1 MTHYQLLAGCV
12 HAGIFGS
19 VCAAEDLKQ
28 AMNIIIELCKMQ
40 DSHAGDLTLANLKRL
55 TLGKC
60 SNMSE
65 YINTAESLR

>member
-1 MTHYQLLAGCV
+1 MTRYQLLAGCV
-12 HAGIFGS
+12 RASILGL

-28 AMNIIIELCKMQ
+28 AMNTIFELCKLQ
-40 DSHAGDLTLANLKRL
+40 DSHALDLTLANLKRL

-65 YINTAESLR
+65 YINTVESLR

>member
-1 MTHYQLLAGCV
+1 MTCYQLLAGCV
-12 HAGIFGS
+12 HASILGS
-19 VCAAEDLKQ
+19 VCVVEDLKQ
-28 AMNIIIELCKMQ
+28 AMNTIIKLCNIQ
-40 DSHAGDLTLANLKRL
+40 YSHALDLALANLKRL